1 MHTNWVWIAVAVFGQ
16 VVCVATVMSWARSHP
31 SERYPLG
38 WVNGRILTTRLWLT
52 LGAGATLLGATLGQD
67 GTETPALRLA
77 IVLVA
82 FVPTVVAIV
91 VVNARSVRHRRSAAI
106 NTRTDVSS
114 ISWGG

>member
-16 VVCVATVMSWARSHP
+16 VVCITTVMSWARSHP

-38 WVNGRILTTRLWLT
+38 WVNGRILSTRLWLVLGT
-52 LGAGATLLGATLGQD
+52 GATWFGTSVVRLGA
-67 GTETPALRLA
+67 ETPVLSAV

-106 NTRTDVSS
+106 NTRTDVS
-114 ISWGG
+114 